1 VLIVTAC
8 HLWNQSPDVL
18 RITVDWL
25 PEDGINRCWNVM
37 EQKLVCDL
45 VYMVVVHKSWLIQ
58 VMLENMM
65 HGTYD
70 MKIDAWKVTAAGN
83 GEEEKTL
90 TS

>member
-1 VLIVTAC
+1 
-8 HLWNQSPDVL
+8 
-18 RITVDWL
+18 
-25 PEDGINRCWNVM
+25 M

-45 VYMVVVHKSWLIQ
+45 VHMVVVHKSWLIQ

-70 MKIDAWKVTAAGN
+70 MKTDGWKVTAAKMGR
-83 GEEEKTL
+83 KKKLL